1 MNKTKSI
8 KWAAIVL
15 AVPAITALTLRV
27 AIPEDI
33 DLFSVDDGSQ
43 VDAPNVLIVLDNS
56 ANWSRQ
62 SQQWPGGLTQGQS
75 EVRAIKTVINGL
87 DSNINVGLLEYST
100 GGSSSDSDG
109 GYVRQHIRPLTTA
122 TTTAFNATLDTHF
135 PSINPPT

>member
-15 AVPAITALTLRV
+15 AVSAITALTLRV

-75 EVRAIKTVINGL
+75 EVRATKTVINGL
-87 DSNINVGLLEYST
+87 DSHINHGLLEIGRAWWREKECKY
-100 GGSSSDSDG
+100 GE
-109 GYVRQHIRPLTTA
+109 I
-122 TTTAFNATLDTHF
+122 
-135 PSINPPT
+135 

>member
-1 MNKTKSI
+1 M
-8 KWAAIVL
+8 
-15 AVPAITALTLRV
+15 TALALRV
-27 AIPEDI
+27 GIPEDI
-33 DLFSVDDGSQ
+33 DLFSVDDVSQ
-43 VDAPNVLIVLDNS
+43 VDAPNVLSVRDNS

-122 TTTAFNATLDTHF
+122 NRSDERRVGKEGFSKGRSRGS
-135 PSINPPT
+135 PSHEKNKNK

>member
-1 MNKTKSI
+1 M
-8 KWAAIVL
+8 
-15 AVPAITALTLRV
+15 TALALRV
-27 AIPEDI
+27 GIPEDI
-33 DLFSVDDGSQ
+33 DLFSVDDVSQ
-43 VDAPNVLIVLDNS
+43 VDAPNVLSVRDNS

-62 SQQWPGGLTQGQS
+62 SQQWRGGLTQGQS

-122 TTTAFNATLDTHF
+122 NKTAFSAKLDTIF
-135 PSINPPT
+135 NSINAPTEKRNRSEEHTSELHH

>member
-15 AVPAITALTLRV
+15 AVSAITALTLRV

-62 SQQWPGGLTQGQS
+62 SQQWPGGLTHGQS
-75 EVRAIKTVINGL
+75 EVRAIKQVINGL
-87 DSNINVGLLEYST
+87 DSNINVGLPEYST
-100 GGSSSDSDG
+100 GGSSNDRNGD
-109 GYVRQHIRPLTTA
+109 YVRQHIRPLTTA
-122 TTTAFNATLDTHF
+122 NTRTEE
-135 PSINPPT
+135 PTSEPT